1 MSLGLIAGFGAV
13 PVAMVRN
20 AQAQG
25 HHVAV
30 FSLSKD
36 NRPALQALC
45 PNNVYPISPGL
56 LGDTLAKLQTAG
68 IAHVVFG
75 GKVNKWILLRNP
87 RLDARGK
94 AVLATLP
101 RLNDDALM
109 LGLIEALEAEGF
121 TVLPQSQFMQGL
133 FVQAGLL
140 AGPALSPQQQADCQ
154 YGFDLAK
161 AMGGVDVG
169 QTVVVH
175 NGMPIAIEAIEGTDV
190 CLKRAGKLINGVMAL
205 PWRGPK
211 TGGVVVKTAKPK
223 QDQRFD
229 IPTVGTKTLKAM
241 RRVGLQVLAVEAG
254 ATLALALPEMQAYAN
269 RYGLSLLGL

>member
-1 MSLGLIAGFGAV
+1 MPTIGLIAGFGAI

-25 HHVAV
+25 HHVVV

-36 NRPALQALC
+36 NRADLQALC
-45 PNNVYPISPGL
+45 PNSVYPISPGL
-56 LGDTLAKLQTAG
+56 LSDTLLKLQSAKVSY
-68 IAHVVFG
+68 VVFG

-94 AVLATLP
+94 AVLAKLP

-109 LGLIEALEAEGF
+109 LGIIEALEAEGF
-121 TVLPQSQFMQGL
+121 NVLLQSQFMQGL
-133 FVQAGLL
+133 FVGAGLL

-154 YGFDLAK
+154 YGFTLAK
-161 AMGGVDVG
+161 AMGGLDVG

-190 CLKRAGKLINGVMAL
+190 CLRRAGKLINGGLAL
-205 PWRGPK
+205 PWATPK
-211 TGGVVVKTAKPK
+211 KGGVVVKTA
-223 QDQRFD
+223 
-229 IPTVGTKTLKAM
+229 
-241 RRVGLQVLAVEAG
+241 
-254 ATLALALPEMQAYAN
+254 
-269 RYGLSLLGL
+269 